1 MKRWMVICIVLPML
15 LGFQRQQLV
24 NRERMTELFL
34 QLVQIDSGS
43 ENEAEIGQFVADLLK
58 RIGAEEVLIDDASE
72 KLGGT
77 GGNVFARF
85 KGTVSAPPVL
95 LSAHLDTVAPTKG
108 IRIVRTETEIKT
120 DGTTILGADNKAGIV
135 LIIEAIQTLQERNL
149 PHPPIEVVFTIREEK
164 GLLGAKVFDKTK
176 LKARYGFI
184 VDGAGKPG
192 DLIVGSP
199 THFRFEVTF
208 IGKSAHAGVEPEK
221 GINAIVMASEA
232 ISAMK
237 WGRLDEDT
245 TANVGVIEGGQA
257 MNIVPDRCRIV
268 GEFRSHNPKRAEGLL
283 AEWKSICEKVAQKF
297 GGKVEFSAE
306 KSFDAISLSPNEPI
320 VKAAMRAVESLGLKP
335 NLKRMGGG
343 TDGNVFTAHGIRCL
357 VLPTGGENYHST
369 SERLVLADF
378 YAMGEILVRALVEL
392 AKGNGSE
399 K

>member
-1 MKRWMVICIVLPML
+1 MVICVVLPML
-15 LGFQRQQLV
+15 LGFQQQQLV

-43 ENEAEIGQFVADLLK
+43 ENEAEIGQFVADLLR
-58 RIGAEEVLIDDASE
+58 RIGADEVSIDNASE

-85 KGTVSAPPVL
+85 NGTVSAPPVL
-95 LSAHLDTVAPTKG
+95 LSSHLDTVAPTKG
-108 IRIVRTETEIKT
+108 IHIIRTDAEIKT
-120 DGTTILGADNKAGIV
+120 DGTTILGADNKAGIA
-135 LIIEAIQTLQERNL
+135 LIIEAIQTLRERNL

-176 LKARYGFI
+176 LRARYGFI

-208 IGKSAHAGVEPEK
+208 IGKSAHSGVEPEK

-232 ISAMK
+232 IGAMK

-268 GEFRSHNPKRAEGLL
+268 GEFRSHNPKRAEELL

-369 SERLVLADF
+369 NERLVLADF

-392 AKGNGSE
+392 AKENGSG

>member
-1 MKRWMVICIVLPML
+1 MKRWMVVWIVLPLL
-15 LGFQRQQLV
+15 LGFQQQQLV

-43 ENEAEIGQFVADLLK
+43 ENEAEIAHFVADLLK
-58 RIGAEEVLIDDASE
+58 RIGADEVFIDNASE

-85 KGTVSAPPVL
+85 KGTASAPPVL
-95 LSAHLDTVAPTKG
+95 LSSHLDTVASTKS
-108 IRIVRTETEIKT
+108 IRILRNETEIKT
-120 DGTTILGADNKAGIV
+120 DETTILGADNKAGIA
-135 LIIEAIQTLQERNL
+135 LIIEAIQTLRERNF

-232 ISAMK
+232 ISAMN

-257 MNIVPDRCRIV
+257 MNIVPERCKVV
-268 GEFRSHNPKRAEGLL
+268 GEFRSHDPKRAEKLL

-297 GGKVEFSAE
+297 GGKFEFSAE
-306 KSFDAISLSPNEPI
+306 KSFDAIRLSPDEPI
-320 VKAAMRAVESLGLKP
+320 VKAAVRAVQSLGLKP

-357 VLPTGGENYHST
+357 VLPTGGENYHSP

-378 YAMGEILVRALVEL
+378 YAMGEILVRALMEL
-392 AKGNGSE
+392 AKENGSE
-399 K
+399 W

>member
-1 MKRWMVICIVLPML
+1 MVVWLVLPLL
-15 LGFQRQQLV
+15 LGFQQQQLV

-43 ENEAEIGQFVADLLK
+43 ENEAEIGRFVADLLK
-58 RIGAEEVLIDDASE
+58 QIGADEVVIDNASE

-85 KGTVSAPPVL
+85 KGTAPAPPVL
-95 LSAHLDTVAPTKG
+95 LSAHLDTVAPTRG
-108 IRIVRTETEIKT
+108 IRIIKTETEIKT
-120 DGTTILGADNKAGIV
+120 DGTTILGADNKAGIA
-135 LIIEAIQTLQERNL
+135 LIIEAVRTLREHNL
-149 PHPPIEVVFTIREEK
+149 PCPPIEVVFTVREEK

-176 LKARYGFI
+176 LRARYGFV

-221 GINAIVMASEA
+221 GINAIVMAAEA

-257 MNIVPDRCRIV
+257 MNVVPDKCKVV
-268 GEFRSHNPKRAEGLL
+268 GEFRSHDPKRVESLL
-283 AEWKSICEKVAQKF
+283 AEWKDICERVAQKF

-306 KSFDAISLSPNEPI
+306 KSFDAVQLSPDEPI
-320 VKAAMRAVESLGLKP
+320 VKAAMKAVESLGLKP

-343 TDGNVFTAHGIRCL
+343 TDGNVFVAHGIRCL
-357 VLPTGGENYHST
+357 VLPTGGENYHSP

-392 AKGNGSE
+392 AEKSGSGQ
-399 K
+399 

>member
-1 MKRWMVICIVLPML
+1 MVVWLVLPLL
-15 LGFQRQQLV
+15 LGFQQQQLV

-43 ENEAEIGQFVADLLK
+43 ENEAEIAHFVADLLK
-58 RIGAEEVLIDDASE
+58 RIGADEVLMDNASA

-85 KGTVSAPPVL
+85 KGTASAPPVL
-95 LSAHLDTVAPTKG
+95 LSAHLDTVAPTRG
-108 IRIVRTETEIKT
+108 IRIIKTETEIKT
-120 DGTTILGADNKAGIV
+120 DGTTILGADNKAGIA
-135 LIIEAIQTLQERNL
+135 LIIEAIRTLREHNL
-149 PHPPIEVVFTIREEK
+149 PCPPIEVVFTVREEK

-176 LKARYGFI
+176 LRARYGFV

-221 GINAIVMASEA
+221 GINAIVMAAEA

-257 MNIVPDRCRIV
+257 MNVVPDKCKVV
-268 GEFRSHNPKRAEGLL
+268 GEFRSHDPKRVESLL
-283 AEWKSICEKVAQKF
+283 AEWKDICERVAQKF
-297 GGKVEFSAE
+297 SGKIEFSAE
-306 KSFDAISLSPNEPI
+306 KSFDAVQLSPDEPI
-320 VKAAMRAVESLGLKP
+320 VKAAMKAVESLGLKP

-343 TDGNVFTAHGIRCL
+343 TDGNVFVAHGIRCL
-357 VLPTGGENYHST
+357 VLPTGGENHHSP
-369 SERLVLADF
+369 SESLVLADF
-378 YAMGEILVRALVEL
+378 YAMGEILVRSLMEL
-392 AKGNGSE
+392 AKKNDSG
-399 K
+399 